1 MKRIFSIFS
10 IAVISLTLLLTGCGG
25 DKVIKIGV
33 ILPLTGPIA
42 TIGKN
47 IKCAVETAI
56 DDVNAD
62 GGIKGRK
69 VELFFEDS
77 VGMPEKGVEAFM
89 KLVKQDKVSA
99 IIGPVASEVTLKIA
113 PLAEKYNVPVVSPT
127 SSSPEI
133 TRKGNDWVFRVYP
146 SDTIEARRLADTIF
160 TKLYI
165 RKFIPIAIKNSYG
178 YGISNEVIK
187 IARNTESMNVMKVIR
202 YSPDATYERFVEIAK
217 EVKEL
222 GPEAVLFASYPPD
235 FEMLLKAFNEE
246 GVKCYKFAT
255 SSIALPEILKNLG
268 DLAVGLIYA
277 KAPFN
282 AKSTKENVKKFVEE
296 YTSKCAHT
304 PDVYAAHGYDAAIIT
319 AKAHSKSS
327 RPDDILR
334 RLQQVKG
341 YEGVSGEISFDKFGD
356 VIKFPK
362 IFKVRKNEEDGSIMC
377 TIFNEEDMKQI
388 KEEILKVE

>member
-1 MKRIFSIFS
+1 MKRILGIFS
-10 IAVISLTLLLTGCGG
+10 MAVISLTLLMTGCGG
-25 DKVIKIGV
+25 DEAIKIGA
-33 ILPLTGPIA
+33 ILPLTGPIE

-47 IKCAVETAI
+47 IKCAVETAVA
-56 DDVNAD
+56 DVNAE

-69 VELFFEDS
+69 IQIFFEDS
-77 VGMPEKGVEAFM
+77 VGMPDNGVAAFM
-89 KLVKQDKVSA
+89 KLVKEDGCTA
-99 IIGPVASEVTLKIA
+99 IIGPVSSEVTLRVA
-113 PLAEKYNVPVVSPT
+113 PLAERYNVPIISPT

-133 TRKGNDWVFRVYP
+133 TKKGNDWVFRVYP

-187 IARNTESMNVMKVIR
+187 IARNTESMNVMDVIR

-217 EVKEL
+217 KVKEL
-222 GPEAVLFASYPPD
+222 NPEAVLFASYHED
-235 FEMLLKAFNEE
+235 FKMLLKAFREE
-246 GVKCYKFAT
+246 GVTCYKFAT
-255 SSIALPEILKNLG
+255 SSIALPEIINGLG
-268 DLAVGLIYA
+268 DDGVDLIYA
-277 KAPFN
+277 KAPFD
-282 AKSTKENVKKFVEE
+282 AKSTKENVRAFVEA
-296 YTSKCAHT
+296 YTSRCGHIA
-304 PDVYAAHGYDAAIIT
+304 DVYAAHGYDSLVIT

-362 IFKVRKNEEDGSIMC
+362 IFKVRKNEEDGSLFC
-377 TIFNEEDMKQI
+377 TLLNEDDMKLI
-388 KEEILKVE
+388 KEDILKVE

>member
-10 IAVISLTLLLTGCGG
+10 IAVISLTLLMTGCGG
-25 DKVIKIGV
+25 DKTIKIGV
-33 ILPLTGPIA
+33 ILPTTGQIE

-47 IKCAVETAI
+47 IKCAIETAVS
-56 DDVNAD
+56 DVNAD
-62 GGIKGRK
+62 GGVKGRK
-69 VELFFEDS
+69 VKLFFEDS
-77 VGMPEKGVEAFM
+77 VGMPEKGKEAFL
-89 KLVKQDKVSA
+89 KLVKEDGVSA
-99 IIGPVASEVTLKIA
+99 IIGPVSSEVTLSVA
-113 PLAEKYNVPVVSPT
+113 PLAEKYNVPIISPT

-187 IARNTESMNVMKVIR
+187 IARNTESMNVMEVIR
-202 YSPDATYERFVEIAK
+202 YSPDATFEKFLEIAK
-217 EVKEL
+217 RVKEL
-222 GPEAVLFASYPPD
+222 NPEAVLFASYHED
-235 FEMLLKAFNEE
+235 FKMLLKAFNEV
-246 GVKCYKFAT
+246 GVTCYKFAT
-255 SSIALPEILKNLG
+255 SSIALPEILENLG
-268 DLAVGLIYA
+268 DNGDGLIYA
-277 KAPFN
+277 KAPFD
-282 AKSTKENVKKFVEE
+282 AKSTKEKVKAFVEA
-296 YTSKCAHT
+296 YTSRCGRL
-304 PDVYAAHGYDAAIIT
+304 PDVYAAHGYDAAVI
-319 AKAHSKSS
+319 ASKAHSRSS

-341 YEGVSGEISFDKFGD
+341 YDGVSGEISFDKFGD

-362 IFKVRKNEEDGSIMC
+362 IFKVKKNAETGALEC
-377 TIFNEEDMKQI
+377 TILDENDMKII